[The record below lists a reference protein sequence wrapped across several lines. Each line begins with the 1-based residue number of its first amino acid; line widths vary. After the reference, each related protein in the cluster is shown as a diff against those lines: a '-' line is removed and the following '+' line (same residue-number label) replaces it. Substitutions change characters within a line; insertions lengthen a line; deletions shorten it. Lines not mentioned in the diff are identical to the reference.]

1 MNQSKIGKISKHLS
15 MVLERPDL
23 AEKDVF
29 LGSSNIMHM
38 KSSHPQD
45 YLLYHSYIQEIVFSP
60 DYACINSK
68 DGSIELVKE
77 FKIGLE
83 YVKLAIRLSSS
94 GTLYARSLYRLN
106 NNRVKNFIA
115 KGTLKKV

>member
-1 MNQSKIGKISKHLS
+1 MPQNKIGKISKHLS
-15 MVLERPDL
+15 TVLNRPDL
-23 AEKDVF
+23 ADKDVF
-29 LGSSNIMHM
+29 IGTSNILHM

-45 YLLYHSYIQEIVFSP
+45 YSLYHSYIQEIILSP
-60 DYACINSK
+60 DYACINPK
-68 DGSIELVKE
+68 DESVELVKE

>member
-1 MNQSKIGKISKHLS
+1 MPQTKIGKISKHLS
-15 MVLERPDL
+15 TVLNRPDL
-23 AEKDVF
+23 ADKDVF
-29 LGSSNIMHM
+29 IGTSNILHM
-38 KSSHPQD
+38 QSSHPKD
-45 YLLYHSYIQEIVFSP
+45 YLLYHSYIKDILLSP
-60 DYACINSK
+60 DFACINPK